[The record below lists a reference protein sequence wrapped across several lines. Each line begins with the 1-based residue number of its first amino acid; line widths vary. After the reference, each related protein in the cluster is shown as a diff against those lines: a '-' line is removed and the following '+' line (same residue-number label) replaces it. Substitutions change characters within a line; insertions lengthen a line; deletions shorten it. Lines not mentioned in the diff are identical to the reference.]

1 MFVTTRL
8 TLGLI
13 QNNPGITIK
22 AVAEALDDFPIDRA
36 VRLAEMLSR
45 NRLVEVEGVG
55 VLATVTSRF
64 PDETAAVQAARNAG
78 IDVDVHV

>member
-22 AVAEALDDFPIDRA
+22 AVAEALDNFPIDRA

-45 NRLVEVEGVG
+45 NQLVDVEGVG

-64 PDETAAVQAARNAG
+64 SGEAEAVQAARNAG
-78 IDVDVHV
+78 IEVDVHV